1 MQKFQKQKKSDTLSF
16 ETKNVEE
23 ISAHFSTDLKNGL
36 SSEEAKIRLEKYGP
50 NKLEE
55 KKKKTWFQIFIEQMK
70 NPYSNIGKNFKEY
83 LKFAKQRKKLEE
95 EYIDATQ
102 KEQILKNDQSYVKK
116 KALLKQ
122 RCLEAVIYL
131 ISARK
136 FHAEIIQQQ
145 KTNLVTFS
153 MEN

>member
-1 MQKFQKQKKSDTLSF
+1 MEKEEITMAGQTDTLSF

-70 NPYSNIGKNFKEY
+70 NPMIYV
-83 LKFAKQRKKLEE
+83 LFAA
-95 EYIDATQ
+95 I
-102 KEQILKNDQSYVKK
+102 
-116 KALLKQ
+116 
-122 RCLEAVIYL
+122 AVTICVSIYEV
-131 ISARK
+131 IHTSDMIASG
-136 FHAEIIQQQ
+136 AMSGEGIIWF
-145 KTNLVTFS
+145 LDVGDWP
-153 MEN
+153 